1 MIKNIPHKDY
11 IESTHF
17 ITGSK
22 ACQTIISLFAESSKA
37 AMAVFNLEGN
47 QVGPLMGAIPFCQKY
62 ACLDSPENVL
72 KQCAKF
78 HKELFAS
85 AVEKK
90 KSRIAKCPMG
100 LFCFTIPLA
109 IDERLM
115 GFISGGH
122 VLSSVPRE
130 EYIHRLRTDCADS
143 GEILESYHSL
153 QAMTKKSIE
162 TLVER
167 LSEALKDC
175 IEEAYDKHQS
185 TRQLRKLI
193 FASKINEMV
202 NTKMRLED
210 LLKRTTT
217 EIADAVDVDVCLI
230 MLLNK
235 ERTDFILTAV
245 NVELQQEDSKM
256 KFRVDEGVTG
266 IVASTRRYVFVKDAQ
281 HDPRVVRK
289 SLGFKSLLSLPLKV
303 GEEIIGVLHIGTLK
317 KMREFTHREI
327 AFIEALTS
335 EAALAVNS
343 TVLYEE
349 SVKKTEEL
357 KRSKMELQ
365 SYFSQI
371 GTALSSALNLNQLLR
386 MIVELSI
393 KLIGADAGSLYL
405 IDDRRL
411 STQVTIGLDSG
422 ASSPAQFRLR
432 ESLLGWGENGHS
444 LPSEGSVPSTELL
457 CRPRSAQDDIKS
469 YLGVPLAV
477 KDELIGLLNMYTKD
491 QREFPPEKIDLLSAF
506 ANQAAMAIDNAQNYE
521 KEQRRAREATLLY
534 EAARAI
540 GQSFDMSEI
549 LNITVEHLVQI
560 TQIDRCLIFLSDDR
574 EKDFY
579 LAAYRGLSD
588 DQNEFFTLYRF
599 TAHEVS
605 QDVRDDLLRGK
616 PRIFSGMPPDCP
628 ALEKLFNLIPTN
640 SCLLVPLIAREKL
653 LGIIFLD
660 DSQVAH
666 YFSDSQ
672 IRLVMTL
679 SIQIATAIQR
689 SRLITKQEENTNQL
703 KALLQVSSVLPTS
716 LSLPK
721 VFNLVVEKAAQLVSK
736 PAIALLI
743 MDDEINDFVLEASRG
758 LDESL
763 LDSDLQKEIARSAVE
778 KKRYTILTIDENCE
792 SSMEMALWMA
802 GIGGVLSIPLIA
814 KRRLAGVLNCFSD
827 AGHHFTFEEIRLLR
841 SFANHAAIAVEN
853 ARLHGVVRN
862 KVRELA
868 TLFEVGKA
876 ITSTLDF
883 ERVLEEITKNINRAM
898 NTDACSIMMLD
909 EEQKEMSIKTATG
922 LTRNHY
928 GQKIKLGEGI
938 AGIAAKT
945 GRPMILLD
953 MPAKKSVFKF
963 PRSIREEGLKTI
975 LSVPLETKGK
985 IIGLINVYLRE
996 IYYYKPYEISLLRA
1010 LSNQAAIA
1018 IENARLYEAQANV
1031 AKILQSIVMPQKEFV
1046 FPGLEI
1052 GYYYISS
1059 LELSGDYFDLIPLS
1073 STKMSLVI
1081 ADVSGKGPPAAIYT
1095 ARAKYILKSYAIAGY
1110 QPREILSMVNNLI
1123 VPETGDEK
1131 FISLFYI
1138 EVDLKKK
1145 LLRFSSAGHE
1155 PPIYCRQKTR
1165 ELSLLETEGL
1175 LIGVSFDA
1183 KFKQEELS
1191 FENGDVLV
1199 LYTDGITEA
1208 RGTKGEIFGIER
1220 LMEIVKKQAH
1230 LEPQALA
1237 DRIFTAVQKYTRRR
1251 LSDDFSLLVV
1261 RL

>member
-1 MIKNIPHKDY
+1 MIKNIPHNDY
-11 IESTHF
+11 VESTHF

-22 ACQTIISLFAESSKA
+22 ACQTIISLFAENHKVA
-37 AMAVFNLEGN
+37 IAVFDLEGN
-47 QVGPLMGAIPFCQKY
+47 QVGPLVGSLPFCQRY
-62 ACLDSPENVL
+62 ASLDKPEKVM
-72 KQCAKF
+72 KQCMKF

-85 AVEKK
+85 AIDRKK
-90 KSRIAKCPMG
+90 PRIMKCHMG
-100 LFCFTIPLA
+100 LFCFTIPMA
-109 IDERLM
+109 IDDRIV

-122 VLSSVPRE
+122 VLSGEPRE
-130 EYIHRLRTDCADS
+130 ECIHRLRMDYGDNE
-143 GEILESYHSL
+143 EIWENYQSL
-153 QAMTKKSIE
+153 QTMTRKGIE
-162 TLVER
+162 AIVER
-167 LSEALKDC
+167 LSDALKSC

-217 EIADAVDVDVCLI
+217 EIADAIDVDVCLI
-230 MLLNK
+230 MLLDREHK
-235 ERTDFILTAV
+235 DFILSAV
-245 NVELQQEDSKM
+245 NVDLPEDDLKM

-266 IVASTRRYVFVKDAQ
+266 IVAATRRYVFVKDAQ
-281 HDPRVVRK
+281 RDPRVVRK

-303 GEEIIGVLHIGTLK
+303 GEDIIGVLHIGTLK

-349 SVKKTEEL
+349 SVRKTEEL

-405 IDDRRL
+405 IEDRRL
-411 STQVTIGLDSG
+411 STQVAIGLENG
-422 ASSPAQFRLR
+422 HASPAQFRLR
-432 ESLLGWGENGHS
+432 ESLLGWGDDGE
-444 LPSEGSVPSTELL
+444 LLQSEGSVPSTELL
-457 CRPRSAQDDIKS
+457 RPRSAQDDIKS
-469 YLGVPLAV
+469 YLGIPLAV
-477 KDELIGLLNMYTKD
+477 KEELIGLLNMYTKD
-491 QREFPPEKIDLLSAF
+491 SREFQPEKIELLLAF
-506 ANQAAMAIDNAQNYE
+506 ANQAAMAIDNALNYE

-560 TQIDRCLIFLSDDR
+560 TQIDRCLIFLSDDH

-579 LAAYRGLSD
+579 LAAYRGLSV
-588 DQNEFFTLYRF
+588 DQNEFFALYRF
-599 TAHEVS
+599 TSHEIS
-605 QDVRDDLLRGK
+605 QDIRDDLLRGRS
-616 PRIFSGMPPDCP
+616 RIFSGMPPDCP

-653 LGIIFLD
+653 LGVIFLD

-743 MDDEINDFVLEASRG
+743 MDDDINDFVLEASRG
-758 LDESL
+758 LEESL
-763 LDSDLQKEIARSAVE
+763 LDSELQKEITRSAVE
-778 KKRYTILTIDENCE
+778 KKRYTILTIDDTSEGK
-792 SSMEMALWMA
+792 MELALWMA

-814 KRRLAGVLNCFSD
+814 KRRLVGVLNCFSD

-853 ARLHGVVRN
+853 ARLHGIVRN

-898 NTDACSIMMLD
+898 STDACSIMMLD
-909 EEQKEMSIKTATG
+909 EEQKELSIKTATG
-922 LTRNHY
+922 LARANY
-928 GQKIKLGEGI
+928 GSKIKLGEGI

-953 MPAKKSVFKF
+953 LPVKKSVYKF

-985 IIGLINVYLRE
+985 IIGLINVYLKD

-1052 GYYYISS
+1052 GYHYISS

-1110 QPREILSMVNNLI
+1110 QPREILAMVNNLI

-1131 FISLFYI
+1131 FISLFYVEI
-1138 EVDLKKK
+1138 DLKKK

-1155 PPIYCRQKTR
+1155 PPIYCRTKTR

-1175 LIGVSFDA
+1175 LIGVTFDA
-1183 KFKQEELS
+1183 KFKQEELP

-1208 RGTKGEIFGIER
+1208 RGNKGEIFGIER

-1237 DRIFTAVQKYTRRR
+1237 NRIYTAVQKYTRRK
-1251 LSDDFSLLVV
+1251 LNDDFSLLVV